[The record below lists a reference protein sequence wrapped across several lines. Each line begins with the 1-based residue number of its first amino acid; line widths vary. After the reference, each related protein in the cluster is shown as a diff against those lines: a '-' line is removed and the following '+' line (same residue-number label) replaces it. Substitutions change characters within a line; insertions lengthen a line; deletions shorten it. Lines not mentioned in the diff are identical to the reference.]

1 MSIRSPGPR
10 LFSAI
15 PFRHLARKDHGGGQ
29 NSNINLNLTPFV
41 DMMTILVTF
50 LLMVFSSSGEILSQ
64 QPGLELP
71 VAVQQAEIQRAPV
84 IIVSR
89 QSITFNG
96 EHMAEIAGLGDEATT
111 GWKIDELYERLRLER
126 VAFDRGFDRLPDSQ
140 RRRCL
145 APKPDDTLQCE
156 RGLAILQA
164 DKAVQARVLNRVVR
178 TASAAGYPNLMFAVE
193 RGGGG

>member
-1 MSIRSPGPR
+1 MSIRCPGPR

-15 PFRHLARKDHGGGQ
+15 RFRHLARKDHSRGQ
-29 NSNINLNLTPFV
+29 NANINLNLTPFV

-50 LLMVFSSSGEILSQ
+50 LLMVFSSSGEILTQ
-64 QPGLELP
+64 QAGLELP
-71 VAVQQAEIQRAPV
+71 VAVQQAEIQHAPV

-96 EHMAEIAGLGDEATT
+96 EHMAEITSLGDAETS
-111 GWKIDELYERLRLER
+111 GWKIEQLYERLKLER
-126 VAFDRGFDRLPDSQ
+126 TAFDRSFDNLPESQ
-140 RRRCL
+140 KKRCL
-145 APKPDDTLQCE
+145 APEPGDPVQCQ

-178 TASAAGYPNLMFAVE
+178 TASAAGFPNLMFAVE
-193 RGGGG
+193 RSGGG